1 MQKYFPIIISLCF
14 FTISILCW
22 DKINL
27 PYDEDNQIIGEY
39 YLNKTNPQ
47 NDLIRFI
54 FFIIPS
60 SLVYLISYLKINKS
74 TYNFN
79 RNSKNYFLSNKLIK
93 KENKDLNNYF
103 FFFIILVL
111 LEFLSID
118 FKKFLAID
126 LFHDAVF
133 LVPPINYLT
142 SGEFFQSTLYDY
154 GYTGN
159 NLGLIINYF
168 FGFYTLGAIDF
179 LKLLLI
185 LFIKIS
191 LIFIAKKLTEYL
203 ECDDFLKKLFF
214 IIFAFFVISL
224 PNYYDLSSHF
234 SPRSALYL
242 FTVLLIGSA
251 LTFKRYSEVKYFFI
265 GSLSLI
271 SLFWWFDIG
280 FYINFLIFLLSLY
293 LIVHSQKKNL
303 SYLIFG
309 FLFSWIVFLALIPSE
324 EIKSFFGNIKF
335 ILSTTDY
342 LIGVEY
348 LKPFSEN
355 STRWT
360 KALIIIFLSCI
371 LLINLNFSKKF
382 KVHSHLKLYLN
393 LIFISGIIVFKSALT
408 RSDVYHLKY
417 SSGLYTLVFA
427 FAVLF
432 VVLTSLIER
441 KNINAYFSKLNR
453 EIKKRLILAIII
465 IFSFLFLGG
474 YLNNKNQNS
483 IQTSLINLAN
493 FKINIEKLVL
503 TNSLD
508 LLNDRNLAVLNKYK
522 TLSSN
527 DTCIQNFSD
536 DNFFPFFLKKP
547 TCTKFYLSNQILS
560 SYSESQFILEFQESM
575 PNVILY
581 ESPTKLLF
589 NYDNL
594 QNAMKFVRDNYEFYE
609 NYYGFVFYKK
619 IDN

>member
-1 MQKYFPIIISLCF
+1 MRKFFPIIISF
-14 FTISILCW
+14 FFLIISIFCW

-27 PYDEDNQIIGEY
+27 PYDESNKIIGES
-39 YLNKTNPQ
+39 YLSKTNPQ

-60 SLVYLISYLKINKS
+60 SLIYLISYLKINKS

-79 RNSKNYFLSNKLIK
+79 KNSKNYFLSNKLIK
-93 KENKDLNNYF
+93 KENKVLDNYF

-154 GYTGN
+154 GFTGN

-168 FGFYTLGAIDF
+168 FGFYTLGSINF

-191 LIFIAKKLTEYL
+191 LVLIAKKLTEYL
-203 ECDDFLKKLFF
+203 ECDDFVKKLFF
-214 IIFAFFVISL
+214 IIFTFFVISL

-251 LTFKRYSEVKYFFI
+251 LSFEKNSELKYFFV

-271 SLFWWFDIG
+271 SLFWWFDVG

-303 SYLIFG
+303 LYLIFG
-309 FLFSWIVFLALIPSE
+309 LLFSWILFLVLIPSE
-324 EIKSFFGNIKF
+324 EIKSFFVNIKF

-342 LIGVEY
+342 LIGIEY

-360 KALIIIFLSCI
+360 KALIIIFLSCV
-371 LLINLNFSKKF
+371 LLINLNFSKKL

-427 FAVLF
+427 FAVFF
-432 VVLTSLIER
+432 VIFTYLIER

-453 EIKKRLILAIII
+453 ETKKRLILVVFM
-465 IFSFLFLGG
+465 IFSFSFFGG
-474 YLNNKNQNS
+474 YLNKKNQNS
-483 IQTSLINLAN
+483 IQTSLINLIN
-493 FKINIEKLVL
+493 FKTNIEKLVL
-503 TNSLD
+503 TNSID
-508 LLNDRNLAVLNKYK
+508 LLNDRNLAALNKYK

-560 SYSESQFILEFQESM
+560 GHSESQFVSEFQESM
-575 PNVILY
+575 PNIILY
-581 ESPTKLLF
+581 ESPTKLLINF
-589 NYDNL
+589 DNL